1 MVSFHEKDL
10 VHSDLRDVNIICKN
24 DSMMLVDFN
33 WGGKEGDVS
42 YPMLNLNAELLEGR
56 VAGDLCIMKED
67 NRQVLKNTLA
77 RLMAIDG

>member
-1 MVSFHEKDL
+1 MVFFHEKDL
-10 VHSDLRDVNIICKN
+10 VHSDLRDVNIICEN
-24 DSMMLVDFN
+24 DSMMLVDFD

-42 YPMLNLNAELLEGR
+42 YPTLNLNAELLEGR
-56 VAGDLCIMKED
+56 VTGDLCIMKED

>member
-10 VHSDLRDVNIICKN
+10 VHIDLRDVNIICEN
-24 DSMMLVDFN
+24 DSMMLVDFD

-42 YPMLNLNAELLEGR
+42 YPTLNLNAELLEAR

-67 NRQVLKNTLA
+67 NREVLKNTLA

>member
-1 MVSFHEKDL
+1 MCPI
-10 VHSDLRDVNIICKN
+10 LR
-24 DSMMLVDFN
+24 
-33 WGGKEGDVS
+33 
-42 YPMLNLNAELLEGR
+42 ELLEGR